1 MTWHYKEYQK
11 LSAKNHRSYQFLIAQ
26 FLLSELEEGAET
38 EHFRG
43 PEE

>member
-1 MTWHYKEYQK
+1 MTWHYKENQQ
-11 LSAKNHRSYQFLIAQ
+11 LSAKNHKSYQCLIAQ
-26 FLLSELEEGAET
+26 FLLSESGEGAET